1 MTAPVVDHVK
11 RSVIEEIKSQSPFN
25 LFNIVALIVIV
36 IVGYVL
42 YKKFTEK
49 FQSGAIKIPT
59 MIHSEVPKAPV
70 VAVAPVVVEEVQAS
84 SVEEL
89 KFQDAAE

>member
-25 LFNIVALIVIV
+25 LFNIVAVIVIV

-49 FQSGAIKIPT
+49 FQSGAIKIPN
-59 MIHSEVPKAPV
+59 IINSEFTKAPV
-70 VAVAPVVVEEVQAS
+70 VAVAPVVVEEVQAEDPK
-84 SVEEL
+84 EE
-89 KFQDAAE
+89 

>member
-25 LFNIVALIVIV
+25 LFNIVDVIV

-49 FQSGAIKIPT
+49 FQSGAIKIPN
-59 MIHSEVPKAPV
+59 IINSEVPKAPV
-70 VAVAPVVVEEVQAS
+70 VAAAPVVVEEVQAEDPK
-84 SVEEL
+84 EE
-89 KFQDAAE
+89 

>member
-25 LFNIVALIVIV
+25 LFNIVAVIVIV

-49 FQSGAIKIPT
+49 FQSGAIKIPN
-59 MIHSEVPKAPV
+59 IINSEVPKAPV
-70 VAVAPVVVEEVQAS
+70 VAAAPVVVEEVQA
-84 SVEEL
+84 VDPKEE
-89 KFQDAAE
+89 

>member
-25 LFNIVALIVIV
+25 LFNIVAVIVIV

-49 FQSGAIKIPT
+49 FQKGSIKIPN
-59 MIHSEVPKAPV
+59 IVPLEPKTQSAAPV
-70 VAVAPVVVEEVQAS
+70 VIETVSDAPGPIPEPGSDE
-84 SVEEL
+84 
-89 KFQDAAE
+89 

>member
-25 LFNIVALIVIV
+25 LFNIVALIVIAV
-36 IVGYVL
+36 VGYFL

-49 FQSGAIKIPT
+49 FQSGAIKIPN
-59 MIHSEVPKAPV
+59 IINSEVPKAPV
-70 VAVAPVVVEEVQAS
+70 VAVAPVVVEEVQAEDPK
-84 SVEEL
+84 EE
-89 KFQDAAE
+89 